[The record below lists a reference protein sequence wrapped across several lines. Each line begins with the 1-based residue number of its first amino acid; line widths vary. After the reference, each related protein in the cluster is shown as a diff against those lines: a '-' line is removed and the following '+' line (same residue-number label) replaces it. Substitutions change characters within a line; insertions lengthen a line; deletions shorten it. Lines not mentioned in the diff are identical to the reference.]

1 MLTILQL
8 VKLYS
13 FGVDLRIYDRKH
25 PRGWKGEWDPSNLE
39 ASVYLLHNDS
49 PEDAHITSIHELI
62 HARNDFLFDIPIE
75 EEAIES
81 EALQT
86 YQRARYVVEFMKWLY
101 EIK

>member
-1 MLTILQL
+1 MIL
-8 VKLYS
+8 
-13 FGVDLRIYDRKH
+13 LR
-25 PRGWKGEWDPSNLE
+25 
-39 ASVYLLHNDS
+39 
-49 PEDAHITSIHELI
+49 TSIHELI